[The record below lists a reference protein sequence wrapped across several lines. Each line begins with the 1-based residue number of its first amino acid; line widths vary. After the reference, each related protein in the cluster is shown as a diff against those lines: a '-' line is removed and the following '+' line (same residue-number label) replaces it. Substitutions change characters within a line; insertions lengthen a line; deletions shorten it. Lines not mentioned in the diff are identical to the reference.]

1 MQFTTREAEPNLLL
15 PGNSLKVVEFYKGK
29 TVLLTGCTGFL
40 GKIILEKFLRSC
52 PDVKKIFVM
61 VRPKR
66 NVNPMDR
73 IKKEILESE
82 CFHEVREIHGSH
94 QKFIEFAESKIY
106 PIQGDLIMEKLGI
119 PPEERALLINEVNVI
134 INSAASVNFDDPL
147 QEAL

>member
-1 MQFTTREAEPNLLL
+1 MELQFTSKEIEPKLLL
-15 PGNSLKVVEFYKGK
+15 PGNSLKVVEFYKDK

-82 CFHEVREIHGSH
+82 CFNEVREIYGGH
-94 QKFIEFAESKIY
+94 
-106 PIQGDLIMEKLGI
+106 
-119 PPEERALLINEVNVI
+119 
-134 INSAASVNFDDPL
+134 
-147 QEAL
+147 